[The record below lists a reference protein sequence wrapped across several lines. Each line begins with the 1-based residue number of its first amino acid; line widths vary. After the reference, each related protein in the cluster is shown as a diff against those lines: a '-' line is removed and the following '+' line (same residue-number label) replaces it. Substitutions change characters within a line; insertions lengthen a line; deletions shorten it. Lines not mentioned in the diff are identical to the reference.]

1 MNKHC
6 HTDTTNFLLA
16 LFIAKKKNL
25 IHPNLSGNTMS
36 WKETD
41 PNTQLHVN
49 RTGGFLAGLVMLS
62 LILCINER
70 YIKSSRTIDV

>member
-6 HTDTTNFLLA
+6 HTDITNFLLV
-16 LFIAKKKNL
+16 LFIAKKNL
-25 IHPNLSGNTMS
+25 IHPNLGGNTMS

-41 PNTQLHVN
+41 PNTQLNVN

-62 LILCINER
+62 LILCISER
-70 YIKSSRTIDV
+70 CIKSSRTIDV